1 MNKRYLGA
9 LILTPLIVF
18 LFLGGIYLKILMLI
32 LSLLAM
38 GEFYKIVK
46 EKNINT
52 INILGYLLCII
63 YYILVNNNLEF
74 KYIMLLLTLSL
85 IIMFCIPVFNTKY
98 NFIDISITMLGFIY
112 IAIFFSF
119 IVLIN
124 IKTFNFNGDNIPVG
138 KYLVW
143 LVPLSSWICDTT
155 AYYGGRYLGK
165 NKLCPKV
172 SPKKT
177 VEGSITGLLGSILS
191 CTIFGI
197 FINRY
202 AAGMNLININIYNY
216 AFIGLLCGI
225 FSQFGDL
232 TASSIKRYVGV
243 KDYSQ
248 LIPGHGGILDRFDS
262 ILFSAAV
269 VYYYVSFILKI

>member
-1 MNKRYLGA
+1 MYKRQ
-9 LILTPLIVF
+9 
-18 LFLGGIYLKILMLI
+18 
-32 LSLLAM
+32 S
-38 GEFYKIVK
+38 
-46 EKNINT
+46 
-52 INILGYLLCII
+52 
-63 YYILVNNNLEF
+63 
-74 KYIMLLLTLSL
+74 
-85 IIMFCIPVFNTKY
+85 
-98 NFIDISITMLGFIY
+98 
-112 IAIFFSF
+112 IFFSF

-124 IKTFNFNGDNIPVG
+124 IKTFNFNGNNILVG

-197 FINRY
+197 LINRY

-225 FSQFGDL
+225 FSQLGDL

-262 ILFSAAV
+262 ILFSAAI
-269 VYYYVSFILKI
+269 VYYYVSFILNI